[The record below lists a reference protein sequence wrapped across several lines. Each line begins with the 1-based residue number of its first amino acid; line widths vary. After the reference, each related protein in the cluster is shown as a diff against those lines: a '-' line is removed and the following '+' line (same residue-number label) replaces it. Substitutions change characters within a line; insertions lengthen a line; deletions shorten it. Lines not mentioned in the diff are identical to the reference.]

1 MVKLLE
7 LSIKMSKINHEKKN
21 KQDLLTRKASVGNF
35 GANKFLNEKNAKKK
49 KSKQKSH
56 ARKKHVDMQ
65 SKFDSKCD
73 SCQDKII
80 KGKWIKWYPDIKT
93 VLHKHC
99 KLSEE
104 KKRELNVL
112 DPNRPPS
119 KPPKR

>member
-1 MVKLLE
+1 MTKMNFERRNLLDKL
-7 LSIKMSKINHEKKN
+7 S
-21 KQDLLTRKASVGNF
+21 RKRPENY
-35 GANKFLNEKNAKKK
+35 FLKVKK
-49 KSKQKSH
+49 KS
-56 ARKKHVDMQ
+56 RKRHVDMQ

-73 SCQDKII
+73 TCQDKII

-104 KKRELNVL
+104 KKRELNML